1 MVAGMYE
8 RELSHPEPT
17 IFTDDELREALQVAN
32 LPSLVPALAQLTG
45 APFWI
50 DQIERLTPPRD
61 LGDHDSGGL
70 DLEQQER
77 TRVEAFGVLTRWRD
91 GTLDR
96 APTVTPDQLVGW
108 MSASLGDTLPPDYG
122 GLLGEE
128 MGIYPR
134 SAMSTESAKR
144 DGLHTVIIGAGLSG
158 LCLAIRL
165 EQAGTPYTII
175 EKNPDVG
182 GTWYENTYPGCGVDT
197 PSNLYSLS
205 FEPNPDWTRYF
216 SGRDELEQYWRNL
229 ADKWLIR
236 QHIRFDT
243 EVISA
248 RWNEESVSW
257 QVSAR
262 TPDGS
267 VEIITGQMLVS
278 AVGLLNQP
286 SAPQIDGLA
295 DFEGPVVHTG
305 RWDNEVNISGKRVAV
320 VGTGA
325 SAMQFVP
332 AAADVSSEVRVF
344 QRSAQW
350 AVPHPNYR
358 RDVPEGVKFLNR
370 HVPYYQAWY
379 RLRIFWLM
387 GDRVHGLLQ
396 IDPDFAHP
404 ERAINR
410 GNDRLRTA
418 LTAHIERELEGRPD
432 LLAKSVPDYPP
443 YGKRL
448 LMDNGWFRTIRRDNV
463 DLVTDGIDAVTPTGI
478 RTAGGRHHEAD
489 IIVLATGFNAVQVL
503 GSIEVIGREGVSLR
517 EKWGDDDGRAYLGMT
532 VPGFPNFLCLYGP
545 NTNTGHGGTVIAG
558 TEMQVNYATQMIAA
572 MLDNELSSMD
582 VRQDVFD
589 AYDRELSEALDRTIW
604 MHPGMTSYYQNSR
617 GRIVTNSPWQY
628 IEYWRRIRELR
639 LDDYDVAA
647 RSEMLAV
654 AGQPI
659 TEGQNR

>member
-1 MVAGMYE
+1 MHE
-8 RELSHPEPT
+8 CEIRHPEPT
-17 IFTDDELREALQVAN
+17 IFTDEELRDALAVAN
-32 LPSLVPALAQLTG
+32 LPSLLPALAQLTG
-45 APFWI
+45 APFWTE
-50 DQIERLTPPRD
+50 QIEHLTSPRD
-61 LGDHDSGGL
+61 LGDHDGGGL
-70 DLEQQER
+70 DPEQQER
-77 TRVEAFGVLTRWRD
+77 IRAEAFDVLAYWRD
-91 GTLDR
+91 GLLDR
-96 APTVTPDQLVGW
+96 APTPTPEELVRL
-108 MSASLGDTLPPDYG
+108 MSASLGDSLPVDYG

-134 SAMSTESAKR
+134 SALSTESANHG
-144 DGLHTVIIGAGLSG
+144 GLHTIIIGAGLSG

-216 SGRDELEQYWRNL
+216 SGRDELEQYWRDL
-229 ADKWLIR
+229 ADKWQIR
-236 QHIRFDT
+236 QHIRFET
-243 EVISA
+243 EAVSA
-248 RWNEESVSW
+248 RWNEENSSW
-257 QVSAR
+257 QVTTR
-262 TPDGS
+262 TADGS
-267 VEIITGQMLVS
+267 VGVIAGEMLVS

-286 SAPQIDGLA
+286 GTPQIDGLA

-305 RWDNEVNISGKRVAV
+305 RWDNDVDIAGKRVAV

-332 AAADVSSEVRVF
+332 AAADVSAEVRVF
-344 QRSAQW
+344 QRSPQW

-396 IDPDFAHP
+396 IDPEFAHP

-410 GNDRLRTA
+410 GNDRLRAA

-432 LLAKSVPDYPP
+432 LLAKSVPNYPP

-463 DLVTDGIDAVTPTGI
+463 DLVTDVIDAITPTGI
-478 RTAGGRHHEAD
+478 RTVDGSEYDAD

-503 GSIEVIGREGVSLR
+503 GSIEVIGRGGASLH

-558 TEMQVNYATQMIAA
+558 TEMQVNYATQMIAT
-572 MLDNELSSMD
+572 MLDHGLSSMD
-582 VRQDVFD
+582 VHQDIFD
-589 AYDRELSEALDRTIW
+589 AYDRELSDALDRTIW

-628 IEYWRRIRELR
+628 IEYWRRIRKLR
-639 LDDYDVAA
+639 LDDYATTP

-654 AGQPI
+654 AGQTPI
-659 TEGQNR
+659 EGQN